1 MKFNIVTIF
10 PNELSQSLS
19 YGVIGNAIRDNII
32 KINYFDPR
40 IHADNKHD
48 SIDDKPYGG
57 GPGMVMQA
65 KPVLESIEQAR
76 DGNSDVPVF
85 FLSPQGKR
93 FNQEKAKELSELD
106 QIIIVSSRY
115 EGLDQRAI
123 DQTDNHEEISIGDF
137 VLSRQHKIT
146 N

>member
-1 MKFNIVTIF
+1 MLIGMRSNKSMKFNIVTIF

-57 GPGMVMQA
+57 GPGMVMRYEPLHA
-65 KPVLESIEQAR
+65 AIKKGRETLGASCKTVY
-76 DGNSDVPVF
+76 
-85 FLSPQGKR
+85 LSPQGKAV
-93 FNQEKAKELSELD
+93 QQHQLKELAKN
-106 QIIIVSSRY
+106 RM
-115 EGLDQRAI
+115 
-123 DQTDNHEEISIGDF
+123 TSIQ
-137 VLSRQHKIT
+137 V
-146 N
+146 